1 MMQIL
6 IDLDEKTA
14 ERLERVAPARS
25 RRRSEFIRAAIR
37 QALWTIEERATARAY
52 AEQPDTEPIF
62 FDPAAWEPVRRRR
75 QRK

>member
-14 ERLERVAPARS
+14 AQLEEVAPARS

-37 QALWTIEERATARAY
+37 QALWAIEERATARAY
-52 AEQPDTEPIF
+52 AEQPDDEPVF
-62 FDPAAWEPVRRRR
+62 FDPAAWEPVHRRR
-75 QRK
+75 KGK